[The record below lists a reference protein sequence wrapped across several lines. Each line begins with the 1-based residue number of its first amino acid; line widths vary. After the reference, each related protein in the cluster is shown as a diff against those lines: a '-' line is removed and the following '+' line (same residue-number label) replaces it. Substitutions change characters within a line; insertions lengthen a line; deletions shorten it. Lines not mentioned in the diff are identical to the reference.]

1 MRSHWV
7 LIEAERPD
15 QFEHVVIGPFAT
27 AVAAIHHL
35 QDSLQV
41 QGMCDDDA
49 IDAWVVDSSAAKDVA
64 AAAWT
69 AAGENWG
76 LYRPVRDDEVGHVR
90 CVSPAAV
97 GLLPT
102 VLTTTPAPAHGRT
115 R

>member
-1 MRSHWV
+1 MSHWI
-7 LIEAERPD
+7 LIEAECPAR
-15 QFEHVVIGPFAT
+15 FEHVVIGPFDT
-27 AVAAIHHL
+27 EERGAAHL

-49 IDAWVVDSSAAKDVA
+49 IDAWAVDCDAAKDA
-64 AAAWT
+64 TTAAWT

-97 GLLPT
+97 GLLPA
-102 VLTTTPAPAHGRT
+102 VLTATPTPAHGRT